1 MKTSLSILSLS
12 QHDSCNLS
20 APYAKASAAEKC
32 MDIINLSRKLANP
45 LLTPPLS
52 MTVQT
57 NVFLS
62 KIPRCHAICFW
73 PLFLLYLSKYITQF
87 LFLGVGCIKSVSQ
100 DRLWLTSRRHVYGIF
115 STQFHQSPTTYDR
128 HTSVKWY
135 MWTKFSKRNFYVY
148 LINLNVTKWKSKIS
162 SSRRFP
168 TCTRLIDWVWSADEE
183 FALSSSCAHTLPKH
197 LSLLLQFVHFD
208 FTFFYFPIF
217 HAILSFEDICSLRYI
232 EPFCIFLRFVR
243 FLSLYSHFLIF
254 TFSFLSFRQPIWW

>member
-1 MKTSLSILSLS
+1 MQNKPWFFFSHKHGVPKWGGGAPPWEKFPHFPVFLGGGASLSFSGWLSMKTSLSILSLS

-20 APYAKASAAEKC
+20 APYAKACAAEKC

-148 LINLNVTKWKSKIS
+148 LLDKPQRHKVEK
-162 SSRRFP
+162 
-168 TCTRLIDWVWSADEE
+168 
-183 FALSSSCAHTLPKH
+183 
-197 LSLLLQFVHFD
+197 
-208 FTFFYFPIF
+208 
-217 HAILSFEDICSLRYI
+217 
-232 EPFCIFLRFVR
+232 
-243 FLSLYSHFLIF
+243 
-254 TFSFLSFRQPIWW
+254 